1 MEEDRRIS
9 YLDAAR
15 GVGIML
21 VVLGHIW
28 ENEDPA
34 AVLIYSFHVPL
45 FFILSGILISYT
57 GCEKRS
63 WRQILPGKIRGL
75 LLPYLFYEIVFVAV
89 FGLRNGFDFGSSHVY
104 DSLIMQPL
112 NVPLWF
118 LAEMF
123 AAELFLIWL
132 LKTVNNRKLAALAVL
147 VLYLIPFGAG
157 GLAGQ
162 AGVSVL
168 LRWCSCLGFLAAG
181 YFAADFVIK
190 KDAPVWLLI
199 VGWTADIILALYNG
213 KTGIYKLT
221 FSNPVLF
228 TVCGI
233 CGSLLLIFSLK
244 KIKSEALEFLGT
256 NTLAILGLHIIGL
269 RVLQEIIGLNTEGY
283 IGGIAAMALLCAV
296 LAPVNVILGRFWPA
310 VAGKKRGSGR

>member
-1 MEEDRRIS
+1 MKKDRRIS

-57 GCEKRS
+57 GCETRS
-63 WRQILPGKIRGL
+63 WKQILPGKIRGL
-75 LLPYLFYEIVFVAV
+75 LLPYLFYEAVFVV
-89 FGLRNGFDFGSSHVY
+89 IFGLRNGFDFGSNRVY
-104 DSLIMQPL
+104 DGLMMQPL

-132 LKTVNNRKLAALAVL
+132 LKTVKNRKMAALAVL
-147 VLYLIPFGAG
+147 VLYMIPFGAG
-157 GLAGQ
+157 SMAGQ
-162 AGVSVL
+162 AGINVL
-168 LRWCSCLGFLAAG
+168 LRWCSSLGFLAVG

-190 KDAPVWLLI
+190 KDVPVWLLI
-199 VGWTADIILALYNG
+199 VGWAADIALALYNG

-233 CGSLLLIFSLK
+233 CGSLLVIFSLK
-244 KIKSEALEFLGT
+244 KIRLEALEFLGT
-256 NTLAILGLHIIGL
+256 NTLAILGLHIIVL
-269 RVLQEIIGLNTEGY
+269 RILQEIVGLNTESY
-283 IGGIAAMALLCAV
+283 VGGIAAMTLLCAV
-296 LAPVNVILGRFWPA
+296 LAPANVIMGYFLPA
-310 VAGKKRGSGR
+310 VAGKKRRNA